1 MKKNFLWMLLG
12 ALITVTVILGY
23 NFFTGYRTNV
33 GRMSIIQISYK
44 GEQVYTGL
52 SADVRDYITEAKK
65 TRLYFG
71 ELPEADAI
79 KIKARRR
86 ATLYVYPLDEN
97 SLLIRYEP
105 QYGIAR
111 TYKKS
116 GYGNFNKVLKAFYE
130 LTDNEVFNEVV
141 KY

>member
-23 NFFTGYRTNV
+23 NFFTGYRTNI

-65 TRLYFG
+65 TRLYIG
-71 ELPEADAI
+71 ELPEQEAI
-79 KIKARRR
+79 KIDAPRR

-105 QYGIAR
+105 RNGIRR
-111 TYKKS
+111 TYIKS
-116 GYGNFNKVLKAFYE
+116 GYGDFNRVLKSFYE